1 MMNEDKHVQIID
13 TGGTFNKI
21 YNKTNGELEVDAT
34 SIALNDI
41 KNRWM
46 ADLDIVSIIGKD
58 SLDMTEVD
66 RVQLAEAI
74 DASNK
79 NKIVVVHGT
88 DTMHITAQFLA
99 EKVRNKTIVLTGA
112 MVPYSID
119 CVEATA
125 NLALALGSIHSISDH
140 SVYISMNGL
149 FGKYDD
155 VHKNK
160 VLGRF
165 VY

>member
-1 MMNEDKHVQIID
+1 MNEEKHVQIID

-21 YNKTNGELEVDAT
+21 YNKTNGELEVDKS

-58 SLDMTEVD
+58 SLEMTELD
-66 RVQLAEAI
+66 RVQLVEAI
-74 DASNK
+74 HASNK
-79 NKIVVVHGT
+79 NKIIVIHGT
-88 DTMHITAQFLA
+88 DTMDITAQYIA
-99 EKVRNKTIVLTGA
+99 EKVENKTIVLTGA
-112 MVPYSID
+112 MVPYSVD
-119 CVEATA
+119 RVEATA
-125 NLALALGSIHSISDH
+125 NLALALGSICATSDH

-149 FGKYDD
+149 FGKYDN
-155 VHKNK
+155 VRKNK
-160 VLGRF
+160 TLGRF